1 MSKKVLII
9 GGVAGG
15 ASTAA
20 RLRRMDE
27 HCEIILFERGQYIS
41 FANCGLPYHIGKS
54 IVERDELLLQTPE
67 SMKTRFNID
76 VRIKNEV
83 ISINK
88 EDKNISVKN
97 LLTDE
102 TYTESYDVLVLSP
115 GSSPIR
121 PRISGIDSPN
131 VFSLWNMPD
140 MDAIIAYIKEK
151 EPKNAVVV
159 GGGFIGMEMAEN
171 LYDLGLKVSLVEMAD
186 QVMAPI
192 DYDMAQL
199 VHEHVSEKGIEL
211 YLKNGVSSF
220 EYNEG
225 KTTIHLQSGVQIDTD
240 LVIFSIG
247 IRPNSE
253 LAKAAGLTVNE
264 RGGIVVS
271 DTLLTSDENI
281 YALGDAIEVEDFVNK
296 TRTMIPLAGPA
307 NKQGR
312 IVANNIS
319 GIKESYNGTMGS
331 SIAKVFDLAV
341 AATGNNEK
349 TLNRL
354 GKVYKKDYHVTIV
367 YPNSHAGYYPGAS
380 PMTIKLIFDGKG
392 RILGAQIVGM
402 EGVDKRIDVIATVMK
417 LKGTIYDLK
426 ELELAY
432 APPYSSAKDPVN
444 MAGFTAENIL
454 KGEMPATM
462 WHEVEAI
469 ETHTTTLLDVRTKGE
484 FKRGTI
490 RNSLLMPV
498 DDLRIRMNEL
508 DKNKEIIIFCGV
520 GIRGYIAGKM
530 LMQNGFKVSNL
541 LGGFQFYN
549 SVTNI
554 YGA

>member
-1 MSKKVLII
+1 MLKKVVIV

-27 HCEIILFERGQYIS
+27 NCEIIMLERGEYIS
-41 FANCGLPYHIGKS
+41 FANCGLPYHIGKN
-54 IVERDELLLQTPE
+54 IEEREALLLQTPE

-76 VRIKNEV
+76 VRVKNEV
-83 ISINK
+83 ISINREEK
-88 EDKNISVKN
+88 KISVKN
-97 LLTDE
+97 LLTNE
-102 TYTESYDVLVLSP
+102 IYLEQYDVLVLSP

-121 PRISGIDSPN
+121 PRIPGIDSPN
-131 VFSLWNMPD
+131 VFSLWNMQD
-140 MDAIIAYIKEK
+140 MDAVIEYIKAN

-159 GGGFIGMEMAEN
+159 GGGFIGIEMAEN
-171 LYDLGLKVSLVEMAD
+171 LYDLGLNVSLVEMAD

-199 VHEHVSEKGIEL
+199 VHAHIKEKGVEL

-220 EYNEG
+220 EYKAG
-225 KTTIHLQSGVQIDTD
+225 KTSVHLQSGAQLNAD

-253 LAKAAGLTVNE
+253 LAKAAGLTTNE
-264 RGGIVVS
+264 KGGIVVN
-271 DTLLTSDENI
+271 DYLQTSDENI
-281 YALGDAIEVEDFVNK
+281 YALGDVIEVEDFVNK
-296 TRTMIPLAGPA
+296 SRTMIPLAGPA

-312 IVANNIS
+312 IVANNIV
-319 GIKESYNGTMGS
+319 GLKEVYKGTMGS

-349 TLNRL
+349 TLNRS

-367 YPNSHAGYYPGAS
+367 QPNSHAGYYPGAL
-380 PMTIKLIFDGKG
+380 PMTIKLMFDPSGT
-392 RILGAQIVGM
+392 ILGAQAIGM

-417 LKGTIYDLK
+417 LKGTIYDLA

-444 MAGFTAENIL
+444 MVGFTAENIL

-462 WHEVEAI
+462 WHEVDTLEVKA
-469 ETHTTTLLDVRTKGE
+469 TTLLDVRTGYENE
-484 FKRGTI
+484 FGTI
-490 RNSLLMPV
+490 ENAITIPV
-498 DDLRIRMNEL
+498 DDLRERMNEL
-508 DKNKEIIIFCGV
+508 DKSKEVVIFCAV
-520 GIRGYIAGKM
+520 GIRGYIAAKM
-530 LMQNGFKVSNL
+530 LKQNGFTVSNL
-541 LGGFQFYN
+541 LGGYNFYKVVLGN
-549 SVTNI
+549 YSH
-554 YGA
+554 

>member
-1 MSKKVLII
+1 MAKKVVII

-27 HCEIILFERGQYIS
+27 NCEIIMFERGDYIS
-41 FANCGLPYHIGKS
+41 FANCGLPYHIGKT
-54 IVERDELLLQTPE
+54 IEDREELLLQTPD
-67 SMKTRFNID
+67 SMKARFNID
-76 VRIKNEV
+76 VRVKNEV
-83 ISINK
+83 LNINRDEK
-88 EDKNISVKN
+88 TVSVKN
-97 LLTDE
+97 LLTEE
-102 TYTESYDVLVLSP
+102 TYTERYDVLVLSP

-121 PRISGIDSPN
+121 PRIPGIDSPN
-131 VFSLWNMPD
+131 VYSLWNMPD
-140 MDAIIAYIKEK
+140 MDAIIKYIHENA
-151 EPKNAVVV
+151 PKNAVVV
-159 GGGFIGMEMAEN
+159 GGGFIGIEMAEN
-171 LYDLGLKVSLVEMAD
+171 LFDLGLKVSLVEMAD

-199 VHEHVSEKGIEL
+199 VHEHIYEKGVEL
-211 YLKNGVSSF
+211 YLKNGVASF
-220 EYNEG
+220 EHNEG
-225 KTTIHLQSGVQIDTD
+225 ETTIHLQSGAQIKTD

-271 DTLLTSDENI
+271 DQLVTSDASI

-319 GIKESYNGTMGS
+319 GDQEAYNGTMGS
-331 SIAKVFDLAV
+331 SIAKVFELAV

-354 GKVYKKDYHVTIV
+354 GKVYKKDYHITIV
-367 YPNSHAGYYPGAS
+367 RPNSHAGYYPGAL
-380 PMTIKLIFDGKG
+380 PMTIKLIFDGSG
-392 RILGAQIVGM
+392 TILGAQIVGM

-454 KGEMPATM
+454 KCEMPATM
-462 WHEVEAI
+462 WHEVKDLDMSI
-469 ETHTTTLLDVRTKGE
+469 TTLLDVRTKGE
-484 FKRGTI
+484 NKRGTI
-490 RNSLLMPV
+490 DNSVFIPV
-498 DDLRIRMNEL
+498 DDLRARMIEL
-508 DKNKEIIIFCGV
+508 DTSKEIVIFCAV
-520 GIRGYIAGKM
+520 GIRGYIAGKI
-530 LMQNGFKVSNL
+530 LKQNGFQVRNI
-541 LGGFQFYN
+541 LGGYGFYQ
-549 SVTNI
+549 SVMRD
-554 YGA
+554 YSK